1 MQRDNSKI
9 SVTSVESDGTTKSA
23 RKKITFDK
31 ELIQSMKRDDSQ
43 VEEFEK
49 WMLGR
54 GLNICKYDR
63 SNYELYMNEL
73 RVNQVFP
80 LQICSFRKLNFVPS
94 NFMMITCY
102 HCQTDNPLYLYFISY
117 PPLRMCYHHMTFILH

>member
-54 GLNICKYDR
+54 GLNISNYDQP
-63 SNYELYMNEL
+63 NYEL
-73 RVNQVFP
+73 
-80 LQICSFRKLNFVPS
+80 
-94 NFMMITCY
+94 
-102 HCQTDNPLYLYFISY
+102 
-117 PPLRMCYHHMTFILH
+117 